1 MKLIPE
7 WRKAWR
13 MVSMQAQAIGLALCA
28 TYAQMYDQLKE
39 AFPPMWMACI
49 TGAIFAF
56 GMFGRLVK
64 QDKVS
69 GNDS

>member
-13 MVSMQAQAIGLALCA
+13 MACMQAQAVGLALCA

-39 AFPPMWMACI
+39 TFPPMWMAGI
-49 TGAIFAF
+49 TAAIFAF
-56 GMFGRLVK
+56 GMLGRLVK

-69 GNDS
+69 GE